1 MRDYIRKVQYY
12 ETDKMG
18 IVHHS
23 NYIKWFEEARIFC
36 MNEMG
41 YSYKKMEDIGV
52 MIPVLGVNAIYKSGA
67 AYGDDVVVKTKIE
80 KITPVKMSFV
90 YEITDAVTEEL
101 RVTGKTEHCFVD
113 SSFKP
118 CSIKKKFPEF
128 YEKCLKM
135 SVCSESTKRV

>member
-23 NYIKWFEEARIFC
+23 NYIKWFEEARIFY

-52 MIPVLGVNAIYKSGA
+52 MIPVLGVSAIYKSGA

-128 YEKCLKM
+128 YEKFLKI
-135 SVCSESTKRV
+135 SVGSESTKRV